1 VENSFDIL
9 KKRFRIC
16 FLKTN
21 VHVLFL
27 LDVVV
32 CYCIFYNMIL
42 GGKDFDI
49 DTLLTQLELEN
60 FVSRT
65 HVHGKRRGRHE
76 ETMTKNLV
84 DIEVNV
90 ELQGVE
96 M

>member
-49 DTLLTQLELEN
+49 DTLLT
-60 FVSRT
+60 
-65 HVHGKRRGRHE
+65 
-76 ETMTKNLV
+76 
-84 DIEVNV
+84 
-90 ELQGVE
+90 
-96 M
+96 